1 MTPEPIPL
9 RRVTEEP
16 PGEDRGGASPP
27 PGGGGDLRDKLH
39 NALEFAILAPSSH
52 NSQPWLFD
60 LADHSVL
67 LRADRARSLPVVDP
81 QGRELV
87 MSCGAALFN
96 LRVALARFGCGCEVE
111 AFPDPA
117 DRDVIASVRV
127 IDGRAP
133 EPGLAEM
140 FAAIPRRTTN
150 RSAFEDT
157 PVPPELREKLRLA
170 AEAEGAHFTCVWAD
184 NLRAS
189 VAKLVA
195 EADVEQFGNHAFRK
209 ELSHW
214 LHRPGRGDG
223 IPLHAEGV
231 SELLDFATPVWSTLV
246 RTFDVGSGAAATHT
260 RLAQASPLLALI
272 STERDDREAW
282 LAAGQALERV
292 LLIAADDFFDA
303 SFMNQPIECASKRP
317 KVRGLMGGAAH
328 PQLLMRMGR
337 GRAPRRAPRRAL
349 REVLRQPDA

>member
-9 RRVTEEP
+9 RRP
-16 PGEDRGGASPP
+16 PPPEGGA
-27 PGGGGDLRDKLH
+27 LRDKLH
-39 NALEFAILAPSSH
+39 NALEFAILAPSTH
-52 NSQPWLFD
+52 NAQPWLFE
-60 LADHSVL
+60 LAGHTVL
-67 LRADRARSLPVVDP
+67 LRADRARALPVVDP
-81 QGRELV
+81 DGRELV
-87 MSCGAALFN
+87 ISCGAALFN
-96 LRVALARFGCGCEVE
+96 LRVALARFGCACEVLS
-111 AFPDPA
+111 FPDAA
-117 DRDVIASVRV
+117 DPSVIASVRV
-127 IDGRAP
+127 IEAKEP

-170 AEAEGAHFTCVWAD
+170 AEAEGAQFTCIWAD
-184 NLRAS
+184 DLRAS
-189 VAKLVA
+189 VARLVA
-195 EADVEQFGNHAFRK
+195 EADVEQFRDDAFRK
-209 ELSHW
+209 ELSNW

-246 RTFDVGSGAAATHT
+246 RTFDVGSGAAATHV

-272 STERDDREAW
+272 STERDDRESW

-303 SFMNQPIECASKRP
+303 SFMNQPIECASMRP
-317 KVRGLMGGAAH
+317 KVRGLMGGAPH

-349 REVLRQPDA
+349 RDVLRADL